1 MHFIVDKLDN
11 MPIIIAA
18 STMTHRLKRFA
29 FCEQSVGGSAKQ
41 ETRHTYK
48 TIDTSRMHIT
58 RLEMRLK
65 VDWLLTFQV
74 NI

>member
-29 FCEQSVGGSAKQ
+29 FRVSVGGLHKQ
-41 ETRHTYK
+41 KTRYTYDRY
-48 TIDTSRMHIT
+48 I
-58 RLEMRLK
+58 LNAYNAFEMRLE